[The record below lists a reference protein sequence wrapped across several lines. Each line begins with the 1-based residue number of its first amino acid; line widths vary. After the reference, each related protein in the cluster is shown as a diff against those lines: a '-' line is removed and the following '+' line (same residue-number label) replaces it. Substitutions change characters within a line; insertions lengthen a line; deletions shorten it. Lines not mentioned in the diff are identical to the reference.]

1 MEEEKRLYVAYGSNL
16 NLYQMKFRCPTARLI
31 GTGIVKDHELQFKG
45 RSNSAFATIAP
56 KDGSSVPVAVWELQ
70 PKDEKALDRYEGYPS
85 YYFKQEI
92 PVEMKNSTT
101 INGMVYI
108 MNLRQNFGVPS
119 DSYVHTVSEGYR
131 NCRLDMSVLK
141 DAIRQSVFRYADTIS
156 DRIINTIGYDQ
167 QISLFDFDNA
177 DVDIDEDISETDE
190 DEYFDFFGEDDS
202 EDSEDVDED
211 KDEDEDESNPFVP
224 TQ

>member
-16 NLYQMKFRCPTARLI
+16 NLYQMKVRCPTARLI

-56 KDGSSVPVAVWELQ
+56 KDGSWVPVAVWELQ
-70 PKDEKALDRYEGYPS
+70 SKDEKALDRYEGYPS
-85 YYFKQEI
+85 HYFKRFV
-92 PVEMKNSTT
+92 PVEMKNGKT
-101 INGMVYI
+101 ISGMVYI

-119 DSYVHTVSEGYR
+119 DTYVHTVSEGYR
-131 NCRLDMSVLK
+131 SCRLDMSVLK
-141 DAIRQSVFRYADTIS
+141 DAIRQSVSRYADSIS
-156 DRIINTIGYDQ
+156 DRIINTIGHDQ

-177 DVDIDEDISETDE
+177 DIDEDISEADE
-190 DEYFDFFGEDDS
+190 DDYFDFFGEDDS

-211 KDEDEDESNPFVP
+211 EDEDESNPFVP

>member
-16 NLYQMKFRCPTARLI
+16 NLYQMKVRCPTAKLI

-119 DSYVHTVSEGYR
+119 DTYVHTVSEGYR

-141 DAIRQSVFRYADTIS
+141 DAIRQSVSRYADSIS
-156 DRIINTIGYDQ
+156 DRIINSIGYE
-167 QISLFDFDNA
+167 QISLFDFDTA
-177 DVDIDEDISETDE
+177 DVDIDEDSIEADE
-190 DEYFDFFGEDDS
+190 DEYFDFFGEDES
-202 EDSEDVDED
+202 EAS
-211 KDEDEDESNPFVP
+211 EDEDEEITDSFIP

>member
-1 MEEEKRLYVAYGSNL
+1 MKEKRLYVAYGSNL
-16 NLYQMKFRCPTARLI
+16 NLYQMKFRCPTAKLI

-119 DSYVHTVSEGYR
+119 DTYVHTVSEGYR

-141 DAIRQSVFRYADTIS
+141 DAIRQSVSRYADSIS
-156 DRIINTIGYDQ
+156 DRIINSIGYE
-167 QISLFDFDNA
+167 QISLFDFDTA
-177 DVDIDEDISETDE
+177 DVDIDEDSIEADE
-190 DEYFDFFGEDDS
+190 DEYFDFFGEDES
-202 EDSEDVDED
+202 EAS
-211 KDEDEDESNPFVP
+211 EDEDEEITDSFIP

>member
-119 DSYVHTVSEGYR
+119 DTYVHTVSEGYR

-141 DAIRQSVFRYADTIS
+141 DAIRQSVSRYADSIS
-156 DRIINTIGYDQ
+156 DRIINSIGNE
-167 QISLFDFDNA
+167 QISLFDFDTA
-177 DVDIDEDISETDE
+177 DVDIDEDSIEADE
-190 DEYFDFFGEDDS
+190 DEYFDFFGEDES
-202 EDSEDVDED
+202 EAS
-211 KDEDEDESNPFVP
+211 EDEDEEITDSFIP

>member
-119 DSYVHTVSEGYR
+119 DTYVHTVSEGYR

-141 DAIRQSVFRYADTIS
+141 DAIRQSVSRYADSIS
-156 DRIINTIGYDQ
+156 DRIINSIGYE
-167 QISLFDFDNA
+167 QISLFDFDTA
-177 DVDIDEDISETDE
+177 DVDIDEDSIEADE
-190 DEYFDFFGEDDS
+190 DEYFDFFGEDES
-202 EDSEDVDED
+202 EAS
-211 KDEDEDESNPFVP
+211 EDEDEEITDSFIP

>member
-45 RSNSAFATIAP
+45 RSDCAFATITP
-56 KDGSSVPVAVWELQ
+56 KHGCTVPVAVWEL
-70 PKDEKALDRYEGYPS
+70 KESDEKFLDRYEGYPS
-85 YYFKQEI
+85 HYFKRFV
-92 PVEMKNSTT
+92 PVEMKNGKT
-101 INGMVYI
+101 ISGMVYI

-131 NCRLDMSVLK
+131 NCRLDISVLK
-141 DAIRQSVFRYADTIS
+141 DAIRQSVSRYADTIS
-156 DRIINTIGYDQ
+156 DRIINTIGHDQ
-167 QISLFDFDNA
+167 QISLFDFDTA
-177 DVDIDEDISETDE
+177 YVDIDEDINEADE
-190 DEYFDFFGEDDS
+190 DDYFDFFGEDES
-202 EDSEDVDED
+202 ENS
-211 KDEDEDESNPFVP
+211 EDEDESNPFVP

>member
-16 NLYQMKFRCPTARLI
+16 KLYQMKFRCPTARLI

-45 RSNSAFATIAP
+45 RSDCAFATIAP
-56 KDGSSVPVAVWELQ
+56 SEGNAVPVAVWEL
-70 PKDEKALDRYEGYPS
+70 KESDEKSLDRYEGFPS
-85 YYFKQEI
+85 HYFKQEI

-131 NCRLDMSVLK
+131 NCRLDISVLK
-141 DAIRQSVFRYADTIS
+141 DAIRQSVSRYADTIS
-156 DRIINTIGYDQ
+156 DRLINSIGYEQ
-167 QISLFDFDNA
+167 QMSLFDFDIA
-177 DVDIDEDISETDE
+177 EIDIEEDDDEDISDEMYAEDYEDQEE
-190 DEYFDFFGEDDS
+190 DE
-202 EDSEDVDED
+202 
-211 KDEDEDESNPFVP
+211 EDEEDEELDDENSFIPI
-224 TQ
+224 Q